1 MSTELAPAGGTLAI
15 RPDQTNWTPD
25 QAAVLQQS
33 GIDNQ
38 VAPAELS
45 AFLHL
50 CQRTRLDPFSRQIYL
65 IGRWD
70 NRQQRKVYT
79 PQTSID
85 GYRVIAHRA
94 AAEAGHALGY
104 EDTLWCAKDGRW
116 QDVWLSDEPPAA
128 AKVVVV
134 RNGMRFSAVA
144 RYSEYVQT
152 KKGGE
157 PSGLWVKMPATMTA
171 KCAEALALRMAFP
184 HDLAGVYTAEE
195 MAQADNPAAG
205 DRHLRKVQPGEG
217 DLWATPAPDGEQAG
231 TAAVKGR
238 SQPAQDIADVAAQ
251 TSNQAAV
258 KDLYRQANAD
268 GLLAETVKTPDRELL
283 ELGAYLIAR
292 GQQLAEPKPMSDA
305 EVAADDAKAREE
317 MYDAAKAAG
326 LSVDE
331 ASARFKAE
339 YSTDPVWGR
348 AKDLRA
354 AAANFAS
361 ADDGVVD
368 AEVVE
373 TSGPAEQIAEAEA
386 AEQEL
391 RATAARVGLDN
402 LDEEFER
409 SYGLPIAQASAR
421 ELRGMTAVLT
431 GSAA

>member
-1 MSTELAPAGGTLAI
+1 MSTEIAKTGGALAI
-15 RPDQTNWTPD
+15 RPDQTAWTPD

-94 AAEAGHALGY
+94 AAEAGHPLGY

-128 AKVVVV
+128 AKVVVI

-195 MAQADNPAAG
+195 MAQADNG
-205 DRHLRKVQPGEG
+205 ERHLRKVQPGEG
-217 DLWATPAPDGEQAG
+217 DPWATPVPDAEQG
-231 TAAVKGR
+231 TAAMKGR
-238 SQPAQDIADVAAQ
+238 SQPAQDIADVAG
-251 TSNQAAV
+251 TTTDRDAV
-258 KDLYRQANAD
+258 KELYRQARD
-268 GLLAETVKTPDRELL
+268 EGLLTETVKTPDRELL

-292 GQQLAEPKPMSDA
+292 GQQLAEPAP
-305 EVAADDAKAREE
+305 ADDQ
-317 MYDAAKAAG
+317 
-326 LSVDE
+326 
-331 ASARFKAE
+331 
-339 YSTDPVWGR
+339 
-348 AKDLRA
+348 
-354 AAANFAS
+354 
-361 ADDGVVD
+361 ADDGVVEG
-368 AEVVE
+368 EVVE
-373 TSGPAEQIAEAEA
+373 TAAPAADPVADAQA

-391 RATAARVGLDN
+391 RAAAARVGLDN

-409 SYGLPIAQASAR
+409 SYGLPIAEAAAR
-421 ELRGMTAVLT
+421 DLRGMTAILT
-431 GSAA
+431 GNAAA

>member
-1 MSTELAPAGGTLAI
+1 VSAEITKAGGTLAI

-25 QAAVLQQS
+25 QQAVLQQS

-65 IGRWD
+65 IGRFD
-70 NRQQRKVYT
+70 GRQQRKVYT

-94 AAEAGHALGY
+94 AAEAGQALGY
-104 EDTLWCAKDGRW
+104 EDTLWCDKSGQWR
-116 QDVWLSDEPPAA
+116 DVWLADAPPAA
-128 AKVVVV
+128 AKVTII

-195 MAQADNPAAG
+195 MAQADNPAPEQ
-205 DRHLRKVQPGEG
+205 RHLRKVQPGEG
-217 DLWATPAPDGEQAG
+217 DPWATRGADAG
-231 TAAVKGR
+231 ASRPAAVHGR
-238 SQPAQDIADVAAQ
+238 SQPAQDFATSAAEA
-251 TSNQAAV
+251 TDPDAV
-258 KDLYRQANAD
+258 KEIYRQANTA

-292 GQQLAEPKPMSDA
+292 GQQLAAPAPTGDEKQGDDGVTDVEVVA
-305 EVAADDAKAREE
+305 EGETEADI
-317 MYDAAKAAG
+317 
-326 LSVDE
+326 
-331 ASARFKAE
+331 AE
-339 YSTDPVWGR
+339 R
-348 AKDLRA
+348 DLRA
-354 AAANFAS
+354 AAAKA
-361 ADDGVVD
+361 
-368 AEVVE
+368 
-373 TSGPAEQIAEAEA
+373 
-386 AEQEL
+386 
-391 RATAARVGLDN
+391 GLDN

-409 SYGLPIAQASAR
+409 SYGLPISEAGAPQLR
-421 ELRGMTAVLT
+421 EMTALLT
-431 GSAA
+431 GTAA

>member
-1 MSTELAPAGGTLAI
+1 MSAELAKTGGTLAI

-25 QAAVLQQS
+25 QQAVLQQS

-65 IGRWD
+65 IGRFD
-70 NRQQRKVYT
+70 GRQQRKVYT

-94 AAEAGHALGY
+94 AAEAGQSLGY
-104 EDTLWCAKDGRW
+104 EDTLWCDKSGQWR
-116 QDVWLSDEPPAA
+116 DVWLADAPPAA
-128 AKVVVV
+128 AKVTVI

-195 MAQADNPAAG
+195 MAQADNPTA
-205 DRHLRKVQPGEG
+205 DERHLRTVRAGES
-217 DLWATPAPDGEQAG
+217 DPWATASPSAEQSRP
-231 TAAVKGR
+231 AAVHGR
-238 SQPAQDIADVAAQ
+238 SQPAQDFATNAAAA
-251 TSNQAAV
+251 TDPAAV
-258 KDLYRQANAD
+258 KEIYRQAHAA
-268 GLLAETVKTPDRELL
+268 GVLAETVKTPDRELL

-292 GQQLAEPKPMSDA
+292 GQELAAPATKRPDPVETGPAPYSMSDA
-305 EVAADDAKAREE
+305 FAASGAFVDDVTDVEVVAEGETEADIAERE
-317 MYDAAKAAG
+317 
-326 LSVDE
+326 
-331 ASARFKAE
+331 
-339 YSTDPVWGR
+339 
-348 AKDLRA
+348 LRA
-354 AAANFAS
+354 AAA
-361 ADDGVVD
+361 
-368 AEVVE
+368 
-373 TSGPAEQIAEAEA
+373 A
-386 AEQEL
+386 A
-391 RATAARVGLDN
+391 GLTN

-409 SYGLPIAQASAR
+409 SYGLPIKAAGAQQMR
-421 ELRGMTAVLT
+421 EMKALLT
-431 GSAA
+431 GTAA

>member
-1 MSTELAPAGGTLAI
+1 MSAELTKTGGTLAI
-15 RPDQTNWTPD
+15 RADQTNWTPD
-25 QAAVLQQS
+25 QQAVLQQS

-50 CQRTRLDPFSRQIYL
+50 CQRTRLDPFSRQVYL

-94 AAEAGHALGY
+94 AAEASHALGY

-116 QDVWLSDEPPAA
+116 QDAWLADAPPAA
-128 AKVVVV
+128 AKVTVI

-195 MAQADNPAAG
+195 MAQADNPVG
-205 DRHLRKVQPGEG
+205 DERHLRKVQPGEG
-217 DLWATPAPDGEQAG
+217 DPWAGSAPQ
-231 TAAVKGR
+231 TAAQGR
-238 SQPAQDIADVAAQ
+238 DYLHEAHEAVDASAVREIYRAASKDGAVPEYLAQIAKVGKEKAAAEQ
-251 TSNQAAV
+251 QA
-258 KDLYRQANAD
+258 DYGRPE
-268 GLLAETVKTPDRELL
+268 GETR
-283 ELGAYLIAR
+283 
-292 GQQLAEPKPMSDA
+292 AEP
-305 EVAADDAKAREE
+305 
-317 MYDAAKAAG
+317 
-326 LSVDE
+326 LQ
-331 ASARFKAE
+331 
-339 YSTDPVWGR
+339 
-348 AKDLRA
+348 
-354 AAANFAS
+354 
-361 ADDGVVD
+361 ADDGTRAWVSGDDVVD

-373 TSGPAEQIAEAEA
+373 TPSAADPVTDAQA
-386 AEQEL
+386 AEREL
-391 RATAARVGLDN
+391 RAAAARVGLDN
-402 LDEEFER
+402 LDEEFEK
-409 SYGLPIAQASAR
+409 SYGLPISEAAAR
-421 ELRGMTAVLT
+421 DLRGMTAVLT
-431 GSAA
+431 GTAA

>member
-1 MSTELAPAGGTLAI
+1 MSAELTPAAGSLAI

-65 IGRWD
+65 IGRYD
-70 NRQQRKVYT
+70 KRQRRKVYT

-116 QDVWLSDEPPAA
+116 QDVWLSEEPPAA
-128 AKVVVV
+128 AKVTVI

-144 RYSEYVQT
+144 RYAEYVQLRD
-152 KKGGE
+152 GE
-157 PSGLWVKMPATMTA
+157 PSGLWGKMPATMTA

-205 DRHLRKVQPGEG
+205 ERHLRKVQPGET
-217 DLWATPAPDGEQAG
+217 DPWATPWPDADQGRP
-231 TAAVKGR
+231 AAVNGR
-238 SQPAQDIADVAAQ
+238 SQPAQDFATDAAEA
-251 TSNQAAV
+251 TDPAAV
-258 KDLYRQANAD
+258 KEIYRQAHAA

-292 GQQLAEPKPMSDA
+292 GQQLAEPTPTRD
-305 EVAADDAKAREE
+305 
-317 MYDAAKAAG
+317 
-326 LSVDE
+326 
-331 ASARFKAE
+331 
-339 YSTDPVWGR
+339 R
-348 AKDLRA
+348 AVA
-354 AAANFAS
+354 AAAASPLPDIARHS
-361 ADDGVVD
+361 ADDIPDAVVVAEMLDESAAD
-368 AEVVE
+368 AD
-373 TSGPAEQIAEAEA
+373 AQD

-391 RATAARVGLDN
+391 RAAAQRVGLDN
-402 LDEEFER
+402 LDAEFEQ
-409 SYGLPIAQASAR
+409 SYGLPIAQAGVRQLR
-421 ELRGMTAVLT
+421 EMTSLLT
-431 GSAA
+431 GAA